1 MSTSVTINCND
12 FGDTMKEII
21 GLMMPE
27 KKSAIIGML
36 KLFSELSI
44 CTNIDNLDD
53 VFSENS
59 DEYRKEIKRL
69 VEECKDSIC
78 EGKDK
83 KMTITCD
90 TIRIFLE
97 EDKEDGY
104 EKMKKECQQIRK
116 QIDDNKDIVDIVSSL
131 ITKELFVTFSDENK
145 IISIMNTN
153 LPDIKEDGVQG
164 SGVQGSGVQGSGVQ
178 DDKISKLIDETGIN
192 NLDKYEILKR
202 LKDIPKE
209 KFNPIKQ
216 LIGLMMKCTC
226 QIDVDKK
233 GGLSTTVI
241 IIIVVSILLLLGIIT
256 YFFLK

>member
-21 GLMMPE
+21 GLMMPG
-27 KKSAIIGML
+27 KKSDVIDTL
-36 KLFSELSI
+36 KKISDLSI
-44 CTNIDNLDD
+44 CTDIDDLDK

-164 SGVQGSGVQGSGVQ
+164 SGVQGSGVQ